1 MMASRGGFRDFKM
14 SHRNILSIKKIQ
26 YLMAQSKGKKRQ
38 IIICYRDIG
47 CFYRTQTKAA
57 LQKTHYLLP

>member
-1 MMASRGGFRDFKM
+1 
-14 SHRNILSIKKIQ
+14 
-26 YLMAQSKGKKRQ
+26 MAQSKGKKRQ

-57 LQKTHYLLP
+57 LQNPYLLTLRNSTYKGRFALTKHIKVQ